1 MKSRLEKVYKKLPN
15 QKVDLKAQ
23 KIKLSILSD
32 LENDI
37 LFGYNAAD
45 RVEKVLKEAE
55 KLTQKLKSEIE
66 TAKNNAIDIIYSD
79 FGLAIGNIDDG
90 IMKATNSLE
99 ELGAPT
105 NVLDEY
111 KDALSDLDRIIAD
124 FETMANNL

>member
-1 MKSRLEKVYKKLPN
+1 MKSRLEKVYNKLPN
-15 QKVDLKAQ
+15 QKVNLKTQ

-32 LENDI
+32 LEDDV
-37 LFGYNAAD
+37 LMGYNAAD
-45 RVEKVLKEAE
+45 RVENVIKEAQQLTE
-55 KLTQKLKSEIE
+55 KLNREIE

-79 FGLAIGNIDDG
+79 FGFAIGNIDDG
-90 IMKATNSLE
+90 IMRATNALE

-105 NVLDEY
+105 DVLNEY